1 MRKSKEE
8 KNSSC
13 TVSDVRAIVVF
24 CVIAIG
30 IASAYLQIALINI
43 RQFNTV
49 SSEFSSKSLTIGESR
64 GLIYD
69 TNMHKLVCID
79 YSFISAVKPTAS
91 VLPKLRNLL
100 NDAEYNR
107 VVESVVNQSPILLNT
122 DKIIK
127 DNDVISEVLYKRYN
141 SNQLAAHIIGYTD
154 SSGHNGLTGIERAY
168 NSFLVANAGICR
180 ARFVIDGKG
189 SVMLGGKVEEISEN
203 YNSLSGVVLTINKYY
218 QYSFEKAMDECGVT
232 KGAGVLIDIESGA
245 VLASVSRPAFN
256 PNNISDYLN
265 NTESPLFNRAFASF
279 PIGSVF
285 KPLIAAAAL
294 EQGIDPDEKVYCD
307 GEITVNSSV
316 FGCTKKHG
324 SVDMSSAIAYSCN
337 CYFVNLIEK
346 IDCSKVVDLAAS
358 LGFGN
363 AVLLDDSIKTDRGYL
378 PEINEL
384 DSLASRANF
393 SFGQGRLNANPYQI
407 AMLYSMIAN
416 GGEYRKPYLIKGY
429 CDSEGVFESVDSV
442 KPPVKVI
449 SNKSSMLL
457 REYLRL
463 AVSDGTGKP
472 ATVDNVAVAGKTA
485 TAQSGEFVDGKER
498 LVTWFAGFFPYENP
512 KYVAVIVCEDGLSG
526 SADCA
531 PVFSLL
537 VKSMFS
543 PNN

>member
-203 YNSLSGVVLTINKYY
+203 YNSLSGVVLTIDKYY

>member
-203 YNSLSGVVLTINKYY
+203 YNSLSGVVLTIDKYY

-485 TAQSGEFVDGKER
+485 TAQSGEFVDGKEI

-512 KYVAVIVCEDGLSG
+512 QYVAVIVCEDGLSG